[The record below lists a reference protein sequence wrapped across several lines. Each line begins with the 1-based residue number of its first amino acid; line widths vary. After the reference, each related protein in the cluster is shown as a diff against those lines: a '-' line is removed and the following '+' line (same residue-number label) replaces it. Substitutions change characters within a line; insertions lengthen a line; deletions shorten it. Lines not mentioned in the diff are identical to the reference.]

1 MPARRRDASRRT
13 PPLIAI
19 GQVAVRPLL
28 RLVTRRHWIGLENL
42 PATGGAIVVCNH
54 LSVYDP
60 FAIGN
65 ALLDAHVPPRFLAK
79 DSLFEVPVLRGIMR
93 ATGQIPV
100 RRGTRQAGDS
110 VAAAG
115 RAVAAGEI
123 VTVFPEGTL
132 TRDPEDWPMRARLGA
147 ARIALATGAPVIP
160 AALWGTRAVWPRGAH
175 APRLLPRHD
184 VTVAFGPAFTAS
196 QRDDETEHEAA
207 IRVTTQVMG
216 HIVPM
221 VGVLRGR
228 RPPAVLHDPRTD
240 AFRPEEGARR

>member
-1 MPARRRDASRRT
+1 MPVRRRDASRRT

-19 GQVAVRPLL
+19 GQWAVRPLL
-28 RLVTRRHWIGLENL
+28 RIITRRHWIGLENL
-42 PATGGAIVVCNH
+42 PAAGGALVVCNH

-79 DSLFEVPVLRGIMR
+79 DALFEAPMLRGIMR
-93 ATGQIPV
+93 ATDQIPV
-100 RRGTRQAGDS
+100 HRGTRRAGDS
-110 VAAAG
+110 VAA
-115 RAVAAGEI
+115 GEI
-123 VTVFPEGTL
+123 VVVFPEGTL

-160 AALWGTRAVWPRGAH
+160 AALWGTRAVWPSGAR

-184 VTVAFGPAFTAS
+184 VTVAFGSPFTVAR
-196 QRDDETEHEAA
+196 RDDETEREAA
-207 IRVTTQVMG
+207 IRVTTEIMG

-228 RPPAVLHDPRTD
+228 QPPPVLHDPRTD